1 MDDALARLLAGEDL
15 GEAPRNGEVS
25 QDEGPED
32 EGTRADDDGP
42 GDEPGPSGADDP
54 RPV

>member
-15 GEAPRNGEVS
+15 GDAPRDGEAS
-25 QDEGPED
+25 KGD
-32 EGTRADDDGP
+32 GTRADDDGP
-42 GDEPGPSGADDP
+42 GDEPAPGGSDDP